1 MTENSARVP
10 HVVVAGSGSL
20 ARSACFS
27 LALARI
33 PAAVHVLAR
42 RPGKAQEVADLA
54 EMRARLSGSPVCFE
68 AGDLTDLREVLARAQ
83 PTVVLNCASHQSPWE
98 RMTSPSEWTNLL
110 RRGGF
115 GLTLPL
121 QAGPAISLAQAVAAA
136 SPESLLV
143 NGCFPDAVNPLL
155 KALGLPVFCGI
166 GNVMTLAA
174 ALRATLPA
182 DDTRTLRVLAHHV
195 HLHAPD
201 DDADEALA
209 WLDDEPLA
217 DVTARLAKLRA
228 VDRRELNAVTGH
240 AAALLVESLLTGA
253 DLRTNV
259 PGPLGLPGGY
269 PVRIRAGS
277 LTLDLPVAEDVAVQ
291 RNQHDGH
298 RDGVVVAGS
307 DVVFGETAR
316 AALLAYLPDVAAGF
330 PVQDTASVCDRLL
343 ELRDRLR
350 SPAPVPNE
358 EERCPSPARPGT

>member
-1 MTENSARVP
+1 MTENSAGVP
-10 HVVVAGSGSL
+10 RVVVAGSGSL
-20 ARSACFS
+20 ARGGCFS
-27 LALARI
+27 LALAKI
-33 PAAVHVLAR
+33 PAVVHILAR
-42 RPGKAQEVADLA
+42 RPGQAREVADLA
-54 EMRARLSGSPVCFE
+54 AMRARLSGSPVSFE
-68 AGDLTDLREVLARAQ
+68 AGALTDLREVLARFQ
-83 PTVVLNCASHQSPWE
+83 PRVVLNCASHQSPWE

-121 QAGPAISLAQAVAAA
+121 QAGPAISLAQAVAEA
-136 SPESLLV
+136 SPATMLV

-182 DDTRTLRVLAHHV
+182 DETRTLRVLAHHV
-195 HLHAPD
+195 HLHAPED
-201 DDADEALA
+201 EAGEALA
-209 WLDDEPLA
+209 WLDDEPLT

-228 VDRRELNAVTGH
+228 ADRRELNAVTGH
-240 AAALLVESLLTGA
+240 AAALLVENLLTGA
-253 DLRTNV
+253 DTRTNV

-269 PVRIRAGS
+269 PVRIRDGA
-277 LTLDLPVAEDVAVQ
+277 LALDLPVAEDVAVR
-291 RNQHDGH
+291 RNQRDGH
-298 RDGVVVAGS
+298 RDGVVVEGS

-316 AALLAYLPDVAAGF
+316 QALLPYLPDLAAGF
-330 PVQDTASVCDRLL
+330 PVHDTASVCDRLL

-350 SPAPVPNE
+350 SPAPFPNE